1 MTGYILKSSFSNLSS
16 RNAIMNVYARDRYP
30 AIVKKQSFLVLEVY
44 RLYLKN
50 NMTGNLAKRKKI
62 EAKPIS
68 SYFFHLHRVTLT
80 KPTPIMIMKI

>member
-1 MTGYILKSSFSNLSS
+1 
-16 RNAIMNVYARDRYP
+16 MNVYARDRYP

>member
-1 MTGYILKSSFSNLSS
+1 
-16 RNAIMNVYARDRYP
+16 MNVYARDRYP

-62 EAKPIS
+62 EGKP
-68 SYFFHLHRVTLT
+68 
-80 KPTPIMIMKI
+80 